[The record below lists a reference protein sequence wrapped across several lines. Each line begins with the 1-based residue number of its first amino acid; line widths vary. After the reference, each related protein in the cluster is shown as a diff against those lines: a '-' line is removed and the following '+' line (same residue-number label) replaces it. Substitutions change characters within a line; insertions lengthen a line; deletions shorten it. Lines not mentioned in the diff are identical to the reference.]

1 LVILLAAGCGSKP
14 EPVYVTGEDAER
26 IAETV
31 EPIATGIL
39 TGIET
44 NDYTIFAAH
53 FAEAMRKSI
62 NEETFAK
69 IVNQIGKSG
78 AHESLELLNIEDQ
91 GNYYGVNYGVNFSA
105 AKMIMLVVVT
115 KEDPNLVSGL
125 WFK

>member
-1 LVILLAAGCGSKP
+1 
-14 EPVYVTGEDAER
+14 
-26 IAETV
+26 
-31 EPIATGIL
+31 
-39 TGIET
+39 
-44 NDYTIFAAH
+44 
-53 FAEAMRKSI
+53 MRKSI

>member
-1 LVILLAAGCGSKP
+1 
-14 EPVYVTGEDAER
+14 VTGEDAER